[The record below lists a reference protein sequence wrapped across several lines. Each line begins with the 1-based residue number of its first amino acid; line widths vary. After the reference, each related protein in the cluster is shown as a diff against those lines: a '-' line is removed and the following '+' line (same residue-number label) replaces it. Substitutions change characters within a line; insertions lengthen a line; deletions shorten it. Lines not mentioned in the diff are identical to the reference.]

1 MPYSK
6 DRRVKMRIEF
16 NDLKPQHRELRQEI
30 RAAVEQMLDDGWF
43 VLGRQGE
50 VFEREFADYCGVA
63 HCVGVGSG
71 TEAIHLALLAAG
83 VQPGDDVATVS
94 LTAVPTC
101 SAISFAGARPVFVDV
116 DPRTFTM
123 DPEKLESAI
132 TPRTRAILPVHL
144 YGQTADMAP
153 ILEVG
158 RRHGI
163 PVIEDAC
170 QAHGAEYQGRRVGAL
185 AAMAA
190 FSFYP
195 TKNLGA
201 CGDGGAVT
209 TDDPELADR
218 LRLLRNY
225 GQRKRYYHESKGFNS
240 RLDELQA
247 AILRVKLRYLNRWNE
262 VRRAKAS
269 LYDSLLREVVRPF
282 EAGYARHVYHL
293 YVIRSRRRDEL
304 QRFLAERGV
313 GSLIHY
319 PVPVHLQEA
328 YRDLGL
334 SRGSFPAT
342 ERCADEILSLPL
354 YPELPDE
361 QIAEVAEAIN
371 QFR

>member
-1 MPYSK
+1 M
-6 DRRVKMRIEF
+6 MRIEF
-16 NDLKPQHRELRQEI
+16 NDLKSQHRDLRREI
-30 RAAVEQMLDDGWF
+30 REALEGVLDEGWF

-50 VFEREFADYCGVA
+50 AFEEEFARYCGVA

-71 TEAIHLALLAAG
+71 TEAIHLALLACG
-83 VQPGDDVATVS
+83 VEPGDDVATVA

-116 DPRTFTM
+116 DPRAFTM
-123 DPEKLESAI
+123 DPNRLEAAI
-132 TPRTRAILPVHL
+132 TPRTKAILPVQL
-144 YGQTADMAP
+144 YGQCADMDP
-153 ILEVG
+153 ILEIG
-158 RRHGI
+158 RRRGI
-163 PVIEDAC
+163 PVIEDSC
-170 QAHGAEYQGRRVGAL
+170 QGHGAEYRGRRTGSMG
-185 AAMAA
+185 AMAA

-225 GQRKRYYHESKGFNS
+225 GQRKRYYHERKGFNS
-240 RLDELQA
+240 RLDEMQA
-247 AILRVKLRYLNRWNE
+247 AILRAKLPHLEGWNE
-262 VRRAKAS
+262 ERRRKAA
-269 LYDSLLREVVRPF
+269 LYDGLLRGVVLPHQ
-282 EAGYARHVYHL
+282 ADYARHVYHL
-293 YVIRSRRRDEL
+293 YVIRSGRRNDL
-304 QRFLAERGV
+304 QRHLAEEGI

-334 SRGSFPAT
+334 QPGDLPET
-342 ERCADEILSLPL
+342 ERAAEEILSLPL

-361 QIAEVAEAIN
+361 AIAQVAEAVN
-371 QFR
+371 RFSA

>member
-1 MPYSK
+1 
-6 DRRVKMRIEF
+6 MRIEF
-16 NDLKPQHRELRQEI
+16 NDLKPQHRELRAEI
-30 RAAVEQMLDDGWF
+30 DAAMARVIDDGWF
-43 VLGRQGE
+43 VLGKQGE
-50 VFEREFADYCGVA
+50 AFEKEFADFCGAA

-94 LTAVPTC
+94 LTAVPTA
-101 SAISFAGARPVFVDV
+101 SAITFAGARPVFVEV
-116 DPRTFTM
+116 DGRTFTM
-123 DPEKLESAI
+123 DPNRLEDAI

-144 YGQTADMAP
+144 YGQAADMDP
-153 ILEVG
+153 ILEIG
-158 RRHGI
+158 SRRGI

-170 QAHGAEYQGRRVGAL
+170 QAHGTEYRGRRTGAL
-185 AAMAA
+185 GSMAA

-201 CGDGGAVT
+201 IGDGGAVT

-247 AILRVKLRYLNRWNE
+247 AILRVKLPYLNRWNDA
-262 VRRAKAS
+262 RRARAAIYS
-269 LYDSLLREVVRPF
+269 SLLREVTVPL
-282 EAGYARHVYHL
+282 EAEYGRHVYHL

-304 QRFLAERGV
+304 QSHLAERGI

-328 YRDLGL
+328 YLDLGIPA
-334 SRGSFPAT
+334 GSLPVT
-342 ERCADEILSLPL
+342 EQCAREILSLPL

-361 QIAEVAEAIN
+361 QIAEVAQAIN
-371 QFR
+371 LFGES